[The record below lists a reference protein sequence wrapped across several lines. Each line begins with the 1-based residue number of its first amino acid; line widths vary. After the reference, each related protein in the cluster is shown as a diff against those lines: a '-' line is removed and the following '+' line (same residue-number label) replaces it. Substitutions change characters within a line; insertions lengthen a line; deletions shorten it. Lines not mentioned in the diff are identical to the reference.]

1 MTPGSLPFPIFDG
14 LSAVTSLELWSDGTI
29 PAEYR
34 ARAIEHDRV
43 HPLQLA
49 RVRAVRPRLKPAAI
63 EAIIYT
69 AIEKAALRGQA
80 LLRDDLKLLGLSET
94 DINTH
99 FPAASRRFAVSQ
111 PLLASSSEAA

>member
-1 MTPGSLPFPIFDG
+1 MISGSLPFPIFDG
-14 LSAVTSLELWSDGTI
+14 LSAVTSLELWSDGPI
-29 PAEYR
+29 PSEYR
-34 ARAIEHDRV
+34 ALAVEHDRT
-43 HPLQLA
+43 HPRPLA

-69 AIEKAALRGQA
+69 AIEKAALRGQP

-99 FPAASRRFAVSQ
+99 FAAASRRFAVSQ
-111 PLLASSSEAA
+111 PHLASQEAA